1 MQHSHNEVI
10 NIIERLLRFLDV
22 NNICKKG
29 LTQIT
34 SSEKLKLLFL
44 IIVTLSF
51 NPPMRKFLRS
61 KVYSKLS
68 SLIT

>member
-51 NPPMRKFLRS
+51 NPPMRKIPALQ
-61 KVYSKLS
+61 
-68 SLIT
+68 SLF